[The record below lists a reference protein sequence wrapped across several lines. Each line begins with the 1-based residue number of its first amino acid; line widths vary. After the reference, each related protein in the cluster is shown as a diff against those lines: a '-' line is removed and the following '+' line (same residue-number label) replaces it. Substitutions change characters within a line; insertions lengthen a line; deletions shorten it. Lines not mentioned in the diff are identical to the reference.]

1 MSKLG
6 RGRGKPRDVVPES
19 CEEEDDCSSN
29 FSSDESADGRSLDGN
44 IEGKGTF
51 SIIYDNVC
59 YHILVNR

>member
-6 RGRGKPRDVVPES
+6 RGRGKPRNVVPEP

-51 SIIYDNVC
+51 SII
-59 YHILVNR
+59 